1 MISSMANAPAPPLL
15 ISPSQRTLLELWSRS
30 RTLPQRQVLRAK
42 IVLLAA
48 AGVANQEIAAR
59 LDCTR
64 STVIKWRTRFDQ
76 AGMAGL
82 EEAEGR
88 GHAFSYDQKTIDRIV
103 STTLKRPP
111 KGMTHWSTRTLA
123 AHLGVGRSTVQR
135 VWRDCRLQPH
145 RSRSFKYSDDPELD
159 AKVTDIVGLYLHPP
173 EKAIVLSVDEK
184 SQIQALD
191 RTQPLLPMR
200 QGQVERHTH
209 DYVRHGTTSLFAAL
223 EVASGEVTGRCF
235 QAHRHQ
241 EFLQFLKLLATSYP
255 EGELH
260 LVLDN
265 YATHKHATV
274 KQWLGQHPRF
284 KLHFTPTGASWMNQ
298 VEIWFSLIT
307 RRAIRRAAFRSVAGL
322 RAAIQRFLDAWN
334 EDCQPFAWVKTA
346 EQILAKAKRPR
357 FNGSEH

>member
-1 MISSMANAPAPPLL
+1 MANAPAPPLP
-15 ISPSQRTLLELWSRS
+15 ISSPQKSQLEAWARS
-30 RTLPQRQVLRAK
+30 RTLPARQVLRAK

-48 AGVANQEIAAR
+48 EGVANQGIGAR

-64 STVIKWRTRFDQ
+64 STVIKWRTRFEQ
-76 AGMAGL
+76 AGIDGL

-88 GHAFSYDQKTIDRIV
+88 GHAFTYDQKTIDRIV
-103 STTLKRPP
+103 ATTLRKPP

-123 AHLGVGRSTVQR
+123 DHLGVGRSTVQR

-145 RSRSFKYSDDPELD
+145 RSRSFKYSNDVELD

-200 QGQVERHTH
+200 PGQVERHTH

-223 EVASGEVTGRCF
+223 DVATGEVTGECF

-241 EFLQFLKLLATSYP
+241 EFLEFLKLLASTYP
-255 EGELH
+255 RQELH

-265 YATHKHATV
+265 YATHKHPAV
-274 KQWLGQHPRF
+274 RAWLAKHPRF
-284 KLHFTPTGASWMNQ
+284 ILHFTPTGASWMNQ
-298 VEIWFSLIT
+298 VETWFSLIT
-307 RRAIRRAAFRSVAGL
+307 RRAIRRAAFRSVTAL
-322 RAAIQRFLDAWN
+322 RHAIQQFLDAWN
-334 EDCQPFAWVKTA
+334 DNCHPFSWVKTA
-346 EQILAKAKRPR
+346 DQILAKAKRPL
-357 FNGSEH
+357 FNESGH